1 MIEKGLICLIK
12 SNCLG
17 AGNDEIGAL
26 LMQKFFA
33 MTAEQKTLPEVF
45 AFVNTGVKLL
55 EDEIILE
62 QMRDLQESKGC
73 KFIFCGTC
81 INFFKLQD
89 KVSVG
94 IIGNM
99 AQIQELLFTA
109 KRTVCI

>member
-1 MIEKGLICLIK
+1 MIEKGLVCIIK

-17 AGNDEIGAL
+17 SGNDEIGTL

-55 EDEIILE
+55 EDEDVLARMKE
-62 QMRDLQESKGC
+62 LQAQGC

-89 KVSVG
+89 KVNAG

-109 KRTVCI
+109 KRTVCV